1 MRPRDAAGGVQGDRG
16 DEQVTHEPVPLIRGE
31 LRIARVVAPPW
42 AILACEGDLDVTT
55 SSELRTALRGEASDS
70 DVIIDLDKVAFIDST
85 ALGVLIAAQKR
96 IQREGHQLRIVVS
109 NPVILR
115 ILAITGLE
123 DMFTICATR
132 HDAGAPPA

>member
-1 MRPRDAAGGVQGDRG
+1 V
-16 DEQVTHEPVPLIRGE
+16 LRGE
-31 LRIARVVAPPW
+31 LRITKDAAGPW

-55 SSELRTALRGEASDS
+55 SSDLRTALRDDAPDS

-96 IQREGHQLRIVVS
+96 IQREGRQLRIVVS

-115 ILAITGLE
+115 ILAITGLD

-132 HDAGAPPA
+132 QDAGAPPV